1 MKKYNTKQVDDWSLD
16 DRDFKPKRKNK
27 NAKKIK
33 RTKPRKSGS
42 WE

>member
-1 MKKYNTKQVDDWSLD
+1 MKKYNTKHIDDWSLD

>member
-1 MKKYNTKQVDDWSLD
+1 MKRYKEERDEWSSK
-16 DRDFKPKRKNK
+16 FEQKRKNK

>member
-1 MKKYNTKQVDDWSLD
+1 MKKYKEEKDEWSLED
-16 DRDFKPKRKNK
+16 TKFRQKRKNK
-27 NAKKIK
+27 NSKKIK